1 MDLRTFDLKNLPTT
15 KQSWFTLVVGILGTI
30 VGFFQILRGIGPALS
45 YDGDGGTAL
54 LIGLLTMIVGII
66 FISLG
71 NRKVIDQDYFIIFL
85 REFIKKE
92 TEKN

>member
-1 MDLRTFDLKNLPTT
+1 MLF
-15 KQSWFTLVVGILGTI
+15 GI
-30 VGFFQILRGIGPALS
+30 V
-45 YDGDGGTAL
+45 
-54 LIGLLTMIVGII
+54 

-92 TEKN
+92 MEKI